1 MQLKTD
7 ILKEAIDIVSAVTSS
22 DEPIDLEK
30 SSELSH
36 PTNMPTNMLDVL
48 LNSIGGDKMTP
59 EDQDNSATA
68 NMLCE
73 NEMYQLLLG
82 NDFKMKMQ
90 NIETKVY
97 NCPLD
102 WWKTSAHRF
111 KKLRGLLSSTLQFLL
126 HLPHLSAS
134 GADLQESSL
143 SNEIGCQRRLL
154 LLSCIAKKIGSF
166 CTSTMWRL
174 LRRGCIVMTIILLK
188 NTRHFCLHLNKKRT
202 LNQKSM
208 LEWMRRKSGEE

>member
-30 SSELSH
+30 SSDPPH
-36 PTNMPTNMLDVL
+36 PTNTPTYMLDIL
-48 LNSIGGDKMTP
+48 LKGIGGDKTTP
-59 EDQDNSATA
+59 DDQDNTATT
-68 NMLCE
+68 NILGE

-90 NIETKVY
+90 NIKTKVY

-111 KKLRGLLSSTLQFLL
+111 KNFERLAVKYLAIPATSAPSERIWSRAVRGLS
-126 HLPHLSAS
+126 LP
-134 GADLQESSL
+134 
-143 SNEIGCQRRLL
+143 NEIGCRR
-154 LLSCIAKKIGSF
+154 
-166 CTSTMWRL
+166 R
-174 LRRGCIVMTIILLK
+174 
-188 NTRHFCLHLNKKRT
+188 
-202 LNQKSM
+202 
-208 LEWMRRKSGEE
+208 

>member
-7 ILKEAIDIVSAVTSS
+7 ILKEAVDIVSAVTSS

-30 SSELSH
+30 SSDTPH
-36 PTNMPTNMLDVL
+36 PTNTPTNMLDIL
-48 LNSIGGDKMTP
+48 LNGIGGDKTTSD
-59 EDQDNSATA
+59 DQDNTATA
-68 NMLCE
+68 NILCE

-111 KKLRGLLSSTLQFLL
+111 KNLERLAVKYLAISATSAPSECIWSRAARVLTAKRNRLSEEVSSAIMYCKKNRELL
-126 HLPHLSAS
+126 HKYYAEISKERMHPNNHHLIERHKALLPTLEHEKNA
-134 GADLQESSL
+134 ES
-143 SNEIGCQRRLL
+143 NIDVG
-154 LLSCIAKKIGSF
+154 
-166 CTSTMWRL
+166 
-174 LRRGCIVMTIILLK
+174 VDV
-188 NTRHFCLHLNKKRT
+188 
-202 LNQKSM
+202 
-208 LEWMRRKSGEE
+208 EEV

>member
-48 LNSIGGDKMTP
+48 LNSIGGDKTTP
-59 EDQDNSATA
+59 DDQDNTATA

-73 NEMYQLLLG
+73 DEMYQLLLG

-111 KKLRGLLSSTLQFLL
+111 KNFERLAVKYLAIPATSAPSERIWSRAARVLTVKQNRMLEEVTSAIMYCRENRELL
-126 HLPHLSAS
+126 HKYYEEMAKERMHRDDYHLIEKHKALLPTFE
-134 GADLQESSL
+134 QEKDAES
-143 SNEIGCQRRLL
+143 
-154 LLSCIAKKIGSF
+154 KIDVG
-166 CTSTMWRL
+166 
-174 LRRGCIVMTIILLK
+174 VDEEE
-188 NTRHFCLHLNKKRT
+188 
-202 LNQKSM
+202 
-208 LEWMRRKSGEE
+208 EW

>member
-1 MQLKTD
+1 MQQKAD

-36 PTNMPTNMLDVL
+36 PTNMPTNMLGIL

-59 EDQDNSATA
+59 DNQDNTATA
-68 NMLCE
+68 NILCE

-111 KKLRGLLSSTLQFLL
+111 KNFERLAVKYLAIPATSAPSECIWSRAARVLTVKGNRMSEEVTSAIMYCKENRELL
-126 HLPHLSAS
+126 HKYYA
-134 GADLQESSL
+134 E
-143 SNEIGCQRRLL
+143 
-154 LLSCIAKKIGSF
+154 IAKERMHRDDYHLIEKHMALLPTFEQEKDAESKIDVG
-166 CTSTMWRL
+166 
-174 LRRGCIVMTIILLK
+174 VD
-188 NTRHFCLHLNKKRT
+188 
-202 LNQKSM
+202 
-208 LEWMRRKSGEE
+208 EEEEL